1 MYIGLTQLG
10 SQNLN
15 FKVVHVRCINY
26 STDIFAFFSI
36 LNYPILASSYVYYFY
51 FSSIEIIDIKST
63 PDCLAIIIIPQSTSN
78 PNTSIRHPY
87 FYKVYYEQQPNRSYQ
102 RDVVGKGTGNRFPR
116 DEFNRMLDD
125 LEMEADYN
133 TVGFTFIG
141 GEFVPR
147 QRPYRP
153 KK

>member
-1 MYIGLTQLG
+1 MCIGLTQLG

-63 PDCLAIIIIPQSTSN
+63 PDCLAIIIIPHSTSN

-87 FYKVYYEQQPNRSYQ
+87 FYKVYYEQHRIDHTREMVLAKRLYRTKNMTLSLGLFLMGILGC
-102 RDVVGKGTGNRFPR
+102 GKILK
-116 DEFNRMLDD
+116 MC
-125 LEMEADYN
+125 Y
-133 TVGFTFIG
+133 
-141 GEFVPR
+141 
-147 QRPYRP
+147 
-153 KK
+153 

>member
-51 FSSIEIIDIKST
+51 FSSIEIIDIRQV
-63 PDCLAIIIIPQSTSN
+63 AI
-78 PNTSIRHPY
+78 
-87 FYKVYYEQQPNRSYQ
+87 
-102 RDVVGKGTGNRFPR
+102 
-116 DEFNRMLDD
+116 M
-125 LEMEADYN
+125 M
-133 TVGFTFIG
+133 TVTIMTVIYLPLLLLYLLFLQTFM
-141 GEFVPR
+141 
-147 QRPYRP
+147 Q
-153 KK
+153 